1 MKLNFLSITM
11 IIMILNRISSEEAAQ
26 ETVQADTGVQRD
38 PVVSED
44 DIVSAMPDPAKV
56 FFYFL

>member
-1 MKLNFLSITM
+1 M

-56 FFYFL
+56 FFLFFINFF